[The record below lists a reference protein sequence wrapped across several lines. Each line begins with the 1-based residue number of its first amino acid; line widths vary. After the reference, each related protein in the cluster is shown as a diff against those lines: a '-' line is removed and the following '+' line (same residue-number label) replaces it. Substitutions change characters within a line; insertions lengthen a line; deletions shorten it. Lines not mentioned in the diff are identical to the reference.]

1 MDINQFRQLYPQYNE
16 VPDNVLI
23 EKLHKKYYADK
34 VDLNEFTSKFNPTG
48 KPSIISK
55 QPQQD
60 EAGGPIESLIGGTK
74 RYISSIRTAL
84 DLGDTA
90 EDATVEGIKR
100 QEGIKERPGFSMED
114 IKRAYK
120 EEGLMSAIGETA
132 SQIPGT
138 VAEQA
143 PILGSIY
150 AGGKAGFALT
160 PPIHP
165 LAKPAG
171 AFIGSMLAPFLSMMG
186 NNMER
191 KAQEQTARGEPVD
204 INRAEAAAFA
214 AGQTALERVGLAL
227 SGVSKLLGIDK
238 YSAEFFKKNGT
249 EVVKE
254 LTKKNM
260 GLAIAGG
267 TGRYLLGEIPTEV
280 GQQLLERSYAGLDTL
295 SPDAM
300 NEYGETMAQ
309 VALTGPIGSYV
320 GYAGERK
327 NRRTIQELEELEKTN
342 LATIRADAEKRL
354 REKTLEVE
362 KQQSI
367 EASRNLLDEVL
378 NVSNFGLDYFV
389 ETSDILKQ
397 ISPFETRI
405 EELRNKAESA
415 LENGDVKAA
424 NEYIKEIQTFNN
436 KITIKIDKFK
446 DLKIEDI
453 QKQTKQ
459 AIKGREF
466 IANELQK
473 IADMKAEVDFENKT
487 PGLLTDNV
495 LRHYLGLQRRSN
507 TYKNAIGLDLNNP
520 NNFEKFI
527 KLLQDNQPN
536 INQEAYDQYIMKL
549 TDYLESQYDGKQ
561 IPIAYTRERDEI
573 LSRSKPKTTTRSR
586 TDDGSGTTGD
596 TAPTGLPDGR
606 KSVEYTPLNA
616 SQDTITQTIQTL
628 SNELQQ
634 TSDLEEISETGN
646 QLENLNKLKTKLDKA
661 KTKLA
666 PKNLTKDE
674 QSTLKTFLGEF
685 VENTFRNQQS
695 LQDPNVRAQYK
706 GALDTIRDLDK
717 QSPFKDTKYDVQE
730 EVAPEAE
737 VETAPETTRDN
748 LVSVFRVTGEKVGN
762 LVKDI
767 GHHFGTKKQVKSIK
781 KNLKDTKTEESS
793 ILIDPT
799 NFLRLEEPA
808 NGAWANPIAVAE
820 NLRKQNIILPKDIQ
834 DKINAIARSG
844 EAIRRGKNI
853 SLSQRDA
860 LNGINKYLKSLGY
873 KGIVYK
879 NLYEGNKN
887 EDSYILFD
895 LPTGPETEVETA
907 PETKPKL
914 IHDLYEASMWK
925 TSLDAEKLKN
935 PNFKILDSWLDDVDK
950 ILTKL
955 IPLKNKVANQTKP
968 RRDVLNEI
976 NKLEEEIA
984 SYHFYMAKEA
994 GDPYQLPQ
1002 TKLGYLISD
1011 LIRNPL
1017 KETRQKLQEHINE
1030 LKKRSGPATDE
1041 YQEYSNKE
1049 AQPDIIQEILKQKNL
1064 RSALQSLKNNFSK
1077 RLNKA
1082 QAALIDRLL
1091 QVPRMNT
1098 TSIQADTFENRPIN
1112 KPQGAFSPSVNRVGL
1127 NPDTA
1132 NIVTVLHEA
1141 IHAATVSE
1149 INKHL
1154 SETDKVINNS
1164 KLGQQLL
1171 DMFNAAKEV
1180 DTDGQFKQPFKD
1192 VREFVAYGLT
1202 DEDFQK
1208 FLSGVRSYNAQES
1221 RISNLWNDFV
1231 NFVKEVLGLGDIS
1244 NTVLND
1250 LLSVS
1255 DDLLQGPN
1263 GAIVGQDNNTY
1274 FQEGETENSLDAPK
1288 RNSTGFFQGMLN
1300 KMTNPDV
1307 PKGSLGDLYL
1317 KARVNIANFYAK
1329 PQEYL
1334 MNKFNGAVML
1344 DGQVRADLYLD
1355 QALHSNAVAA
1365 QAAEVGK
1372 AIFNNY
1378 GFAEVIE
1385 DDNNFNT
1392 IFNALNKLS
1401 ESVGPE
1407 EARKIV
1413 QRYLAAKAFIGRQ
1426 KLNDE
1431 LQRKIDDLLD
1441 QAEYLNRNQ
1450 NIEPD
1455 AKRRAKAAR
1464 RKAAELDRQITKI
1477 TDQQLIDSEE
1487 AVNEYSDISEIKAIE
1502 NVIYNIN
1509 LNHIDLMQQ
1518 SGLITDSKALEYKN
1532 TAEWYVPLFRDVDPT
1547 ESATKEYFRGFADL
1561 GNEFEFRG
1569 SEKQVLDILDNMIKK
1584 HFWIV
1589 NASMRNH
1596 ANKKTAE
1603 AVGVRDEDGE
1613 LKTYVSESAA
1623 PKNIQQNLAK
1633 VFIDGKEVWVE
1644 YADPEFAF
1652 AIQGSEVPI
1661 DDFGKYMSAFSKT
1674 LRLGVT
1680 SNPIFQAYQVVNDAI
1695 GSALFS
1701 GVKHPFRLALKVLNS
1716 YRVATM
1722 DNSDPV
1728 LKRMKD
1734 LGIVG
1739 GFYGYDTKDPLK
1751 TLRVKYKLES
1761 DSAIKKLV
1769 RSTDAWAA
1777 NSDVSQ
1783 RRALFEQTLLET
1795 GGVKN
1800 EDGSITGGNEILA
1813 MNRATNIINWQRR
1826 GHSGKVRW
1834 FVHLIPFANA
1844 YIQGADVLIQSA
1856 RGKNIAGIEKA
1867 AAKKLFFKTA
1877 VHAMMLNFLY
1887 RMAIGAFGDDDDKEY
1902 ASMDDRQKLRSYM
1915 IPGTGFKLPIRA
1927 ELALITKMI
1936 PELGYNYYV
1945 NEGTVNEYD
1954 ATKVMNIIGRSFADA
1969 AMGPNMVPQAL
1980 RPAMEVL
1987 FNYDFFTDR
1996 PIVGLGYQEQETA
2009 RQYSDYTSEM
2019 GKIAG
2024 KTGLISP
2031 LKFDHLIKG
2040 YFGTMGSMALYMFDS
2055 MATTLFDAKRPPLP
2069 LDRIPII
2076 SPLFYSPVGRAR
2088 LNDFY
2093 ELKQMSDVMTNSF
2106 NDMIE
2111 KGDYKAIQK
2120 LSENDRKLM
2129 SVRTTVLY
2137 YNRMLTDIRNTRT
2150 QVINGE
2156 MSEKEK
2162 MKVLENLQKA
2172 EYDALAGISKVRQ
2185 SAGL

>member
-1 MDINQFRQLYPQYNE
+1 MADMDQLLSALRNADAAGDVEAATRLAEIINSRTVQPTEQPQ
-16 VPDNVLI
+16 
-23 EKLHKKYYADK
+23 K
-34 VDLNEFTSKFNPTG
+34 
-48 KPSIISK
+48 
-55 QPQQD
+55 PQQD

-74 RYISSIRTAL
+74 RFASSIRTAL

-90 EDATVEGIKR
+90 EDATLEGIKR

-120 EEGLMSAIGETA
+120 DEGLMSAIGETA

-143 PILGSIY
+143 PLLGTIY

-160 PPIHP
+160 PPIGP
-165 LAKPAG
+165 YAKPIG
-171 AFIGSMLAPFLSMMG
+171 GLIGSMAAPFLSMMG

-191 KAQEQTARGEPVD
+191 RAQEQIARGEPVD

-214 AGQTALERVGLAL
+214 AGQVIMERIGLAY
-227 SGVSKLLGIDK
+227 SGITKVLGVDKLG
-238 YSAEFFKKNGT
+238 AELTKKMGK
-249 EVVKE
+249 EAVKE

-267 TGRYLLGEIPTEV
+267 TSKYLLSELPTEV
-280 GQQLLERSYAGLDTL
+280 GQQALERVYAGLDAFDE
-295 SPDAM
+295 DAM

-309 VALTGPIGSYV
+309 VALTGPIGSVTGYV
-320 GYAGERK
+320 GERQ
-327 NRRTIQELEELEKTN
+327 NRRTIKDLEELEKTN

-367 EASRNLLDEVL
+367 EATGNLLNEVL
-378 NVSNFGLDYFV
+378 NVSNFGLDYFQD
-389 ETSDILKQ
+389 TSDILKQ
-397 ISPFETRI
+397 ISPFESRI
-405 EELRNKAESA
+405 DELRIKAETA
-415 LENGDVKAA
+415 IENGDIKAA
-424 NEYIKEIQTFNN
+424 NEYINQIQNFND
-436 KITIKIDKFK
+436 KITLKIDKFK

-453 QKQTKQ
+453 QKQTKK

-466 IANELQK
+466 IANELQQ
-473 IADMKAEVDFENKT
+473 IADIKAESNFENKT

-495 LRHYLGLQRRSN
+495 LRHFLGLQRRSN
-507 TYKNAIGLDLNNP
+507 TYKNALGLDLNNP
-520 NNFEKFI
+520 NNFKKFK
-527 KLLQDNQPN
+527 KLLDDNQPN
-536 INQEAYDQYIMKL
+536 INQEAYDQYIIKL
-549 TDYLESQYDGKQ
+549 TDYLEKQNAGKQ

-573 LSRSKPKTTTRSR
+573 LSRSKPKTTTRSSR
-586 TDDGSGTTGD
+586 DDGTGITGD
-596 TAPTGLPDGR
+596 TTPTGRPAGR

-616 SQDTITQTIQTL
+616 SQDTITQTIETL
-628 SNELQQ
+628 NNEIQQ

-646 QLENLNKLKTKLDKA
+646 QLQNLDKLKTKLDKA

-674 QSTLKTFLGEF
+674 KSTLKTFLGEF

-730 EVAPEAE
+730 EVAPETE
-737 VETAPETTRDN
+737 VETVPETA
-748 LVSVFRVTGEKVGN
+748 
-762 LVKDI
+762 
-767 GHHFGTKKQVKSIK
+767 
-781 KNLKDTKTEESS
+781 
-793 ILIDPT
+793 P
-799 NFLRLEEPA
+799 
-808 NGAWANPIAVAE
+808 
-820 NLRKQNIILPKDIQ
+820 
-834 DKINAIARSG
+834 
-844 EAIRRGKNI
+844 
-853 SLSQRDA
+853 
-860 LNGINKYLKSLGY
+860 
-873 KGIVYK
+873 
-879 NLYEGNKN
+879 
-887 EDSYILFD
+887 
-895 LPTGPETEVETA
+895 ETA

-914 IHDLYEASMWK
+914 IHDVIESSLWK
-925 TSLDAEKLKN
+925 ASLDAEDLKN
-935 PNFKILDSWLDDVDK
+935 PNFKTVDNYLKYIDEILAEL
-950 ILTKL
+950 L
-955 IPLKNKVANQTKP
+955 PLKKRVENQKRP
-968 RRDVLNEI
+968 RIAVMDQI
-976 NKLEEEIA
+976 YKLQDQISFYHGSIA
-984 SYHFYMAKEA
+984 RAA

-1002 TKLGYLISD
+1002 TKLGD
-1011 LIRNPL
+1011 LIGELVRNPS
-1017 KETRQKLQEHINE
+1017 KEGRQKLQEHINE

-1049 AQPDIIQEILKQKNL
+1049 AQPDIIQEVVKQKNL
-1064 RSALQSLKNNFSK
+1064 RSALQTLKNKFSN

-1082 QAALIDRLL
+1082 QAALVDRLL
-1091 QVPRMNT
+1091 QVPGMNT
-1098 TSIQADTFENRPIN
+1098 TSLRSDTFEEKPTN
-1112 KPQGAFSPSVNRVGL
+1112 KPKGAYSYRVNSVRL
-1127 NPDTA
+1127 HPDTA
-1132 NIVTVLHEA
+1132 NTVTVLHEA

-1154 SETDKVINNS
+1154 TESDKVINNS

-1171 DMFNAAKEV
+1171 NMFNAAKDV

-1250 LLSVS
+1250 LLIVS

-1263 GAIVGQDNNTY
+1263 GAIVGKREGTY

-1300 KMTNPDV
+1300 KITNPDV
-1307 PKGSLGDLYL
+1307 PKDSIGDLYL
-1317 KARVNIANFYAK
+1317 KARVKVANFYAK
-1329 PQEYL
+1329 PQEAL
-1334 MNKFNGAVML
+1334 MDEFNGAVTL
-1344 DGQVRADLYLD
+1344 DQQIRADLYLD
-1355 QALHSNAVAA
+1355 QALHSNAIAA

-1372 AIFNNY
+1372 VIFNDN
-1378 GFAEVIE
+1378 GFGEVVE

-1392 IFNALNKLS
+1392 IFNAINNLS
-1401 ESVGPE
+1401 KTFGPE
-1407 EARKIV
+1407 EARIIV
-1413 QRYLAAKAFIGRQ
+1413 QRYLAAKAFLGRQ
-1426 KLNDE
+1426 GLKNELERKMNDLTE
-1431 LQRKIDDLLD
+1431 E
-1441 QAEYLNRNQ
+1441 AEYLIKNQ
-1450 NIEPD
+1450 KNEPD
-1455 AKRRAKAAR
+1455 AKRRARAAK
-1464 RKAAELDRQITKI
+1464 RKAAELDKQITNLKI
-1477 TDQQLIDSEE
+1477 TDQQLMDSEE
-1487 AVNEYSDISEIKAIE
+1487 AVNEYSDLPEIKAIE
-1502 NVIYNIN
+1502 NVVYNIN
-1509 LNHIDLMQQ
+1509 LNHIDLLQQ

-1589 NASMRNH
+1589 NASMRNN
-1596 ANKKTAE
+1596 ANRKNAN
-1603 AVGVRDEDGE
+1603 ALAARDEDGD
-1613 LKTYVSESAA
+1613 LITYSSQSAA
-1623 PKNIQQNLAK
+1623 PQNIQENLAK

-1644 YADPEFAF
+1644 YDDPYFAF
-1652 AIQGSEVPI
+1652 AIEGSEVPI
-1661 DDFGKYMSAFSKT
+1661 DDFGRYMSAFSKT

-1680 SNPIFQAYQVVNDAI
+1680 SNPIFQAYQVFNDAI

-1701 GVKHPFRLALKVLNS
+1701 GVKRPFRLALKVLNS

-1722 DNSDPV
+1722 DDSDPV
-1728 LKRMKD
+1728 LRRMKN

-1751 TLRVKYKLES
+1751 NLRVKYKLED
-1761 DSAIKKLV
+1761 DSKIKKLV
-1769 RSTDAWAA
+1769 RATDAWAA
-1777 NSDVSQ
+1777 NSDVAQ
-1783 RRALFEQTLLET
+1783 RRALFEETLLET

-1826 GHSGKVRW
+1826 GQSGKVRW

-1844 YIQGADVLIQSA
+1844 YIQGADVLIQAA
-1856 RGKNIAGIEKA
+1856 RGKNIAGVEKA

-1877 VHAMMLNFLY
+1877 VNAMMLNFLY
-1887 RMAIGAFGDDDDKEY
+1887 RMAIGAFDDDEEY

-1936 PELGYNYYV
+1936 PELGYNIYA

-1954 ATKVMNIIGRSFADA
+1954 ATKIMNIIGRSFADA

-1980 RPAMEVL
+1980 RPAMEAV

-1996 PIVGLGYQEQETA
+1996 PIVGLGYQNQEVS
-2009 RQYSDYTSEM
+2009 RQFTPYTSEM

-2031 LKFDHLIKG
+2031 LKFDHLIRG

-2055 MATTLFDAKRPPLP
+2055 MATTLFDVKRPPLP

-2076 SPLFYSPVGRAR
+2076 SPLFYSPVGRDR

-2093 ELKQMSDVMTNSF
+2093 ELKQMSDVMTNTF
-2106 NDMIE
+2106 NDMVE
-2111 KGDYKAIQK
+2111 KGDYKALEK
-2120 LSENDRKLM
+2120 LTDNDKKLIG
-2129 SVRTTVLY
+2129 VRDQVLF
-2137 YNRMLTDIRNTRT
+2137 YNRMLKDIRDRRKE
-2150 QVINGE
+2150 VINGNIP
-2156 MSEKEK
+2156 EKKK
-2162 MKVLENLQKA
+2162 MQALERLQKE
-2172 EYDALAGISKVRQ
+2172 EYNALAGISRVRQ
-2185 SAGL
+2185 RAGL